1 MKGVIDTAELTD
13 KQRQFIELRRAGKTY
28 KEISEQ
34 LGISKGT
41 CSNWNKSIFQNASMK
56 AEVSEE
62 LTRRDNAE
70 WVRDA
75 IKALEAIAPNREET
89 RFLIESQEKLLV
101 KIQNIDLLPTP
112 EFKDYSI
119 GAMENHIYQL
129 KQQKLFLSRDLSFIV
144 SKIAKGTLPTHQLK
158 LLISDYFATL
168 TEAQLIA
175 RTLTSAEKALQQ
187 RKKQDQ
193 KKMHA
198 LPTGSFLTAY
208 RHVDTL
214 RWNNALDTIEARDKL
229 KNSHSQGVK
238 VTPAPSGTLYAYKSD
253 SKEGKHEYK
262 IFIPAV
268 DETAT
273 SVRSA
278 EKIRELIFLEINKHI
293 SYGEL
298 HSSTVV
304 FPVSRI
310 IEEGIYKDS
319 KSAINALEA
328 VVNSLI
334 TTRLNGKTIKKK
346 RKGKDAISSLGA
358 YELEIRTLV
367 KSCNIRDGLCY
378 LEIEDKIHWG
388 EVFRFF
394 TVLPDYYFRIKPGA
408 ARMLLCIS
416 LRARQKMEAIKA
428 DQSFTISARTVF
440 DAMCLPLPESTTNN
454 TVQIKNALY
463 RAIEGIEKAH
473 AETYGN
479 GEIEI
484 NIEKAP
490 ENCTIKEF
498 LSQAYLRVH
507 IGGDY
512 AKYFCELQEQAEKD
526 IAAAKKN
533 KKRIESESQ
542 IRALAKIKENSMK
555 TAEATGK
562 S

>member
-1 MKGVIDTAELTD
+1 M
-13 KQRQFIELRRAGKTY
+13 
-28 KEISEQ
+28 
-34 LGISKGT
+34 
-41 CSNWNKSIFQNASMK
+41 
-56 AEVSEE
+56 
-62 LTRRDNAE
+62 
-70 WVRDA
+70 
-75 IKALEAIAPNREET
+75 
-89 RFLIESQEKLLV
+89 EK
-101 KIQNIDLLPTP
+101 
-112 EFKDYSI
+112 
-119 GAMENHIYQL
+119 HIHQL
-129 KQQKLFLSRDLSFIV
+129 KQQKVFLSRDLSLIV
-144 SKIAKGTLPTHQLK
+144 SRIAKGTLPTHRLK

-187 RKKQDQ
+187 RKNQDQ
-193 KKMHA
+193 KKLHT
-198 LPTGSFLTAY
+198 LPTGSFLTVY

-214 RWNNALDTIEARDKL
+214 RWNNALDTIEARDEL
-229 KNSHSQGVK
+229 KNSHSKPVK
-238 VTPAPSGTLYAYKSD
+238 VKRAPSGTLYEYKST

-273 SVRSA
+273 SARSA

-293 SYGEL
+293 SYGKL
-298 HSSTVV
+298 HSDTVV

-310 IEEGIYKDS
+310 IEEGIYKDG

-334 TTRLNGKTIKKK
+334 TTRLNGKTIRK
-346 RKGKDAISSLGA
+346 KGKGKETISSLGA

-367 KSCNIRDGLCY
+367 KSCDIRDGLCY
-378 LEIEDKIHWG
+378 LEIEDKIHWE

-416 LRARQKMEAIKA
+416 LRARQNMKAIKA

-463 RAIEGIEKAH
+463 RAIEDIEKAH

-498 LSQAYLRVH
+498 LSQAFLRVH

-526 IAAAKKN
+526 IATAIKN
-533 KKRIESESQ
+533 KERIEAESQ
-542 IRALAKIKENSMK
+542 IRALAKAKENSMK